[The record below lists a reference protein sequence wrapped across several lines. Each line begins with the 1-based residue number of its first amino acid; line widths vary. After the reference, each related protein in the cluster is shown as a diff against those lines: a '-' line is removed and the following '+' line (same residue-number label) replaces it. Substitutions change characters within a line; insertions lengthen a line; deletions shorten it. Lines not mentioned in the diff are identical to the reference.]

1 VERSE
6 TEPSE
11 IGFFT
16 DNGTTATVDS
26 VDLISGRVALAY
38 ALVGSEGQYGIKS
51 TADRLLPGLRHPEPP
66 PQRIGRGR

>member
-1 VERSE
+1 
-6 TEPSE
+6 
-11 IGFFT
+11 
-16 DNGTTATVDS
+16 